1 MENKNNSLL
10 SNVANATINRNLFSE
25 FDAHI
30 ASLNT
35 LQDEAAILL
44 KGASAKQIEAY
55 NQALADMY
63 EVFGPFDLEAA

>member
-1 MENKNNSLL
+1 MNTIKPTNL
-10 SNVANATINRNLFSE
+10 SSSASE
-25 FDAHI
+25 FNARI

-63 EVFGPFDLEAA
+63 EVYGPFDLEAA

>member
-1 MENKNNSLL
+1 M
-10 SNVANATINRNLFSE
+10 ATKIVTTTAFSSSASE
-25 FDAHI
+25 FNAHI